1 MRANRAENEFPS
13 KMSSLYNA
21 FFGFKENP
29 FNLTPDPVFLYR
41 SNQHEEALANLT
53 YGVQSRKGFIALTGE
68 VGTGKTTLLECLRD
82 FLTQNRFDFATIFN
96 SRLTVAEFFELV
108 NYDLDLRCN
117 PPAKTQVLLALNEF
131 LLKNTREGRTTVLI
145 VDEAQNLSW
154 EVLEEIRL
162 LGNLENRAGKLLQ
175 IIMAGQPEFDKILDD
190 PAYRQ
195 LKQRVAL
202 RCTLRAFEEADTRQ
216 YIYSRLATA
225 GCEDPEHVFPGPV
238 ISEIHVRTQGIPRI
252 INSVSDNLLLTA
264 FASSSKQVTLEM
276 LDEVSND
283 LRLEWGAR
291 RITREHIF
299 DSQAFP
305 RRMAGRLE

>member
-1 MRANRAENEFPS
+1 
-13 KMSSLYNA
+13 MSSLYNA

-41 SNQHEEALANLT
+41 SNQHQEALANLQ

-82 FLTQNRFDFATIFN
+82 FLSQNRYDFATIFN
-96 SRLTVAEFFELV
+96 SRLTVAEFFELL
-108 NYDLDLRCN
+108 NHDLDLRCN
-117 PPAKTQVLLALNEF
+117 PPTKTQVLLTLNDF
-131 LLKNTREGRTTVLI
+131 LLKNTHAGRTTVLI

-175 IIMAGQPEFDKILDD
+175 IIMAGQPEFDSILDD
-190 PAYRQ
+190 PTYRQ

-216 YIYSRLATA
+216 YIYSRLLTA
-225 GCEDPEHVFPGPV
+225 GCEEPEHIFPEPIV
-238 ISEIHVRTQGIPRI
+238 SEIHVRTQGIPRI

-264 FASSSKQVTLEM
+264 FATSSKQVTLDM
-276 LDEVSND
+276 LDEVSSD
-283 LRLEWGAR
+283 LRLEWNAR
-291 RITREHIF
+291 RITRERIF
-299 DSQAFP
+299 NDQAYP
-305 RRMAGRLE
+305 RRMAGRIE